1 MDTTNKK
8 RCSWCEDN
16 PLYIKYHDEE
26 WGMPLYNDSKIFELL
41 LLETFQAGLSWITIL
56 KKRENFRREFNNFD
70 YKKISKYSH
79 EKLEKLK
86 LKRGIICNTLKIK
99 AAKTNAIAFIN
110 IQKEFGSFSKYIW
123 SFVDNKPIQNNFI
136 SESQIPT
143 NTKLSYNISKDL
155 KNRGF
160 KFVGKTIVYAFMQAM
175 GIVNDHTINC
185 FRNQEIAILNSKN
198 RDDF

>member
-1 MDTTNKK
+1 MDITNKK
-8 RCSWCEDN
+8 RCSWCGDN

-26 WGMPLYNDSKIFELL
+26 WGVPLYNDSKIFELL
-41 LLETFQAGLSWITIL
+41 LLETFQSGLSWITIL
-56 KKRENFRREFNNFD
+56 KKRENFRQEFNNFD
-70 YKKISKYSH
+70 YKKISNYSH
-79 EKLEKLK
+79 EKLKKLK

-136 SESQIPT
+136 SEPQIPT
-143 NTKLSYNISKDL
+143 NTKLSNNISKDL

-185 FRNQEIAILNSKN
+185 FRNQEVAILNSKN
-198 RDDF
+198 HDDF

>member
-8 RCSWCEDN
+8 RCSWCGDN

-26 WGMPLYNDSKIFELL
+26 WGVPLYNDSKIFELL

-56 KKRENFRREFNNFD
+56 KKRENFRQEFNNFD
-70 YKKISKYSH
+70 YIKISKYSH

-123 SFVDNKPIQNNFI
+123 SFVDYKTIQNNFI
-136 SESQIPT
+136 SEHQIPT
-143 NTKLSYNISKDL
+143 NTKLSYKISKDL

>member
-16 PLYIKYHDEE
+16 PLYIRYHDEE

>member
-56 KKRENFRREFNNFD
+56 KKRENFRREFNNFE

-136 SESQIPT
+136 SESQMPT

>member
-1 MDTTNKK
+1 MK
-8 RCSWCEDN
+8 
-16 PLYIKYHDEE
+16 
-26 WGMPLYNDSKIFELL
+26 
-41 LLETFQAGLSWITIL
+41 
-56 KKRENFRREFNNFD
+56 
-70 YKKISKYSH
+70 
-79 EKLEKLK
+79 KLK
-86 LKRGIICNTLKIK
+86 LKRRIICNTLKIK

-123 SFVDNKPIQNNFI
+123 SFVDYKTIQNNFI
-136 SESQIPT
+136 SEHQIPT
-143 NTKLSYNISKDL
+143 NTKLSYKISKDL